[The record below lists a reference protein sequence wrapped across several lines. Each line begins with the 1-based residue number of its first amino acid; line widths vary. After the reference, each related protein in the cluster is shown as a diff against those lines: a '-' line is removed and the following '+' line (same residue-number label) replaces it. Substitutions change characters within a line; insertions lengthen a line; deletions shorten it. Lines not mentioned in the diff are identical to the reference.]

1 MTDKRGAFTF
11 VLHSHL
17 PYCRMAGRWPH
28 GEEWLH
34 EAASETYLPLLNA
47 LYDLLDE
54 GASFRLTIG
63 LTPVLTEQLADAQV
77 LEHLELYLQE
87 KIAAAEKDITRFQ
100 QAQEPHLEHLAR
112 FYRDWYTRTRDTF
125 HGRFGGD
132 IVGAFRRLQD
142 GGYVEIITSAAT
154 HGYLPLLSQDSSI
167 YGQLRA
173 GVESYQ
179 QHYGREPR
187 AIWLPECA
195 YRPAYIAD
203 DGQVRPGIESFL
215 AELDLGCFFSE
226 THTIEGGRPVGKAA
240 GDAIGPYGD
249 IVRRYVIPTSAAMPQ
264 TKATTYQPY
273 YVPLTIIG
281 GEQHSGVAVIGRNNR
296 TGMQVWSADWGYPG
310 DYDYREFHKKD
321 GTSGLQYWRV
331 SGTRVDLAQKD
342 YYHPDWAQYKV
353 GEHARHFSWLVQD
366 LIQSYHAESGKFG
379 IIAANYDTELFG
391 HWWFEG
397 VDWIREVLRALSQSE
412 VVELTTASDY
422 LDAHPPGD
430 VLALPEGS
438 WGMGG
443 GHWTWD
449 NTDTHWMWQPIHTA
463 ERWMESLV
471 RRFPAAEGDSLAV
484 LNQIARELL
493 LLQSSD
499 WPFLVT
505 TGQAREYAIQ
515 RFSEHVDRFER
526 LTGLA
531 EAGRMEEGAA
541 LAAELYERDKVFPTV
556 DYRWF
561 AAREQV

>member
-1 MTDKRGAFTF
+1 MTNRQGAFTF

-28 GEEWLH
+28 GEEWVH

-54 GASFRLTIG
+54 GVSFRLTIG
-63 LTPVLTEQLADAQV
+63 ITPILTEQLADPQI
-77 LEHLELYLQE
+77 LEHFDLYLQE
-87 KIAAAEKDITRFQ
+87 KIAAAEDDIARFRRES
-100 QAQEPHLEHLAR
+100 EPHLEYLAR
-112 FYRDWYTRTRDTF
+112 FYRDWYAHTRDTF
-125 HGRFGGD
+125 HGRFGED

-142 GGYVEIITSAAT
+142 EGYVEIITSAAT
-154 HGYLPLLSQDSSI
+154 HGYLPLLSRDSSI

-179 QHYGREPR
+179 QHYGRAPR
-187 AIWLPECA
+187 AVWLPECA

-215 AELDLGCFFSE
+215 AELNLSCFFSE

-249 IVRRYVIPTSAAMPQ
+249 IVRRYVIPASATMPQ

-273 YVPLTIIG
+273 YVPLTAVA

-331 SGTRVDLAQKD
+331 SGARVDLAQKD
-342 YYHPDWAQYKV
+342 YYHPDWAQYKM

-366 LIQSYHAESGKFG
+366 LIQNYHAESGKFG
-379 IIAANYDTELFG
+379 IIGANYDTELFG

-422 LDAHPPGD
+422 LDAHPPSD
-430 VLALPEGS
+430 VLALPESS

-449 NTDTHWMWQPIHTA
+449 NADTHWMWQPIHTA

-471 RRFPAAEGDSLAV
+471 RRFPAAEGDLLAV

-531 EAGRMEEGAA
+531 EAGRIEEGAA
-541 LAAELYERDKVFPTV
+541 LAAELCERDKVFPTV

-561 AAREQV
+561 AAREK